1 MVSFS
6 GIVTFKSAGD
16 LRAVA
21 LEVPLERMMVETDC
35 PYLAPVPM
43 RGRKNEPAYVAH
55 TAQLLAE
62 LKGVGTDA
70 LRLQTARN
78 AQRLFSLPDPVA

>member
-1 MVSFS
+1 
-6 GIVTFKSAGD
+6 
-16 LRAVA
+16 
-21 LEVPLERMMVETDC
+21 
-35 PYLAPVPM
+35 M

-55 TAQLLAE
+55 TALLLAE